1 MTQQDGPD
9 GPQQE
14 PRLVR
19 RRTPNFVRF
28 IVTGA
33 VVGFIVGL
41 IIASTG
47 PDTQGYSDRTGMVLI
62 GGILAAFGALAGA
75 IVALVL
81 ERVVNRR

>member
-1 MTQQDGPD
+1 M
-9 GPQQE
+9 
-14 PRLVR
+14 R